1 MKGGIDM
8 TRRQE
13 IDSEIMRLVSHF
25 TPQTHADFE
34 IPRMVYAQILKE
46 NETRKKP
53 YRVSYDHIQQVM
65 HEMREA
71 VQC

>member
-1 MKGGIDM
+1 M

-13 IDSEIMRLVSHF
+13 IDNEICRLVAHY
-25 TPQTHADFE
+25 TPKTHADYE
-34 IPRMVYAQILKE
+34 IPGLVYARVAKD

-53 YRVSYDHIQQVM
+53 YRVSYDHIRQIM

-71 VQC
+71 AR

>member
-1 MKGGIDM
+1 M

-13 IDSEIMRLVSHF
+13 IDNEIIQLVACF

-34 IPRMVYAQILKE
+34 IPHMVYAQVMKD

-53 YRVSYDHIQQVM
+53 YRVSYDHIQQIM
-65 HEMREA
+65 HEMRA
-71 VQC
+71 AAQN